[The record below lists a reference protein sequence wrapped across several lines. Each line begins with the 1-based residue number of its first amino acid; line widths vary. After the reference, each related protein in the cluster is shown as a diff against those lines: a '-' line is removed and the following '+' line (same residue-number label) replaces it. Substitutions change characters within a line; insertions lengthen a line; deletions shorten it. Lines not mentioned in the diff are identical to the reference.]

1 MKVKTTTKSNKGL
14 IIGIVAFIVCI
25 VLIGL
30 LPSSDE
36 DEAREGEA
44 KVPASYDSLIEM
56 NYETVQGKFEDSGF
70 TNIKLEPIEDLITGW
85 LTDDGDVESVTIDG
99 STEFTSGDWYP
110 NDVEVV
116 IQYHTFPPEDENEDS
131 TDEKSEEADSNN
143 DTTSNEVVDTS
154 DDEDSEE
161 EENVSLEYRNA
172 LAKAQ
177 IYAETMSMSKKAVYD
192 QLVSEYGE
200 NFDEDAAQY
209 AIDNLEGI
217 SWKEN
222 ALEKAKTYSETMN
235 MSKAAIYDQL
245 ISDYG
250 EQFTKKQAQYAI
262 DHLE

>member
-1 MKVKTTTKSNKGL
+1 MAKTRYCRNCNTELVGKSN
-14 IIGIVAFIVCI
+14 VCPACGAVNKKPI
-25 VLIGL
+25 YKRVWVWILVLIVICGIGL
-30 LPSSDE
+30 SGGDDTDPADSD
-36 DEAREGEA
+36 A
-44 KVPASYDSLIEM
+44 
-56 NYETVQGKFEDSGF
+56 T
-70 TNIKLEPIEDLITGW
+70 
-85 LTDDGDVESVTIDG
+85 
-99 STEFTSGDWYP
+99 
-110 NDVEVV
+110 NDV
-116 IQYHTFPPEDENEDS
+116 
-131 TDEKSEEADSNN
+131 
-143 DTTSNEVVDTS
+143 TSNEVVDTS
-154 DDEDSEE
+154 DDENVDDEDSEE

-177 IYAETMSMSKKAVYD
+177 IYAETMYMSKKAVYD